1 MHTIFAEDFGT
12 TGGEPGARF
21 IVEGDEAAHAVR
33 VKRVG
38 VGEVVRVLNGAG
50 LVGLAR
56 VEEARKGSV
65 ALILDEVSRA
75 EPVVPVVHVWSA
87 TPKGGRLD
95 RMIDGLAQVGA
106 ASWTA
111 LETARGVVDPR
122 ETKLERIERL
132 AAEASKQSG
141 RAWRLDCLGKGTLE
155 RALRRDASDVAVVL
169 ADGGGE
175 PYRRSGCREIRLL
188 IGPEGGWTDGE
199 RAMAIEAGATV
210 SRFGAHVMR
219 VETAAVVGAGCV
231 LAIEQ
236 K

>member
-12 TGGEPGARF
+12 MPTQPGTRV
-21 IVEGDEAAHAVR
+21 IIEGDEATHAVR

-56 VEEARKGSV
+56 VEETRKGGLT
-65 ALILDEVSRA
+65 LILDEVSRA
-75 EPVVPVVHVWSA
+75 EPVLPAVHVWSA

-95 RMIDGLAQVGA
+95 RMIDALAQVGA

-141 RAWRLDCLGKGTLE
+141 RAWRLNCPGKGTLE
-155 RALRRDASDVAVVL
+155 RALQRDSEEVMVVL

-175 PYRRSGCREIRLL
+175 PYRRTGCPQIRLL
-188 IGPEGGWTDGE
+188 IGPEGGWTDEE
-199 RAMAIEAGATV
+199 RAMAIGAGATV
-210 SRFGAHVMR
+210 ARFGPHVMR

-231 LAIEQ
+231 LTIERG
-236 K
+236 